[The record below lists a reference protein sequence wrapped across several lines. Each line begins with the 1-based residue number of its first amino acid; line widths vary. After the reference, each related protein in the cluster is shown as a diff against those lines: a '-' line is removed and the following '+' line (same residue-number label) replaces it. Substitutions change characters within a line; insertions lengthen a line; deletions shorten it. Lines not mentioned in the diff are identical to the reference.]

1 MENVRLHRR
10 GGADAHECTKFG
22 DIVTVDTMVLHGLK
36 DRGVNGETDAVVFY
50 DLATKY
56 IDVLPVFSRSVPN
69 TVEAF
74 HKFMGPEPKIGL
86 LYSDQAREFLAAT
99 RRMAWVHHMS
109 TPGMPK
115 TNGIIENKVKLV
127 LHGAR
132 VLLRQAGLSPKWWP
146 FAVRA
151 FCAARNLENRGEGTA
166 WGKRNDDRDFPGQL
180 IPFGCLVDF
189 KPIAPKPRRLK
200 KGGLKNAS
208 ERDEH
213 HKADEVPT
221 NDHWI
226 FDEESGKLVR
236 VHIEPRTKLF
246 KADSVDAPIEH
257 IRLTADR
264 DTWVQYDEEN
274 GEMIHSVDW
283 RYGPDSTKELKA
295 PWTGETYFTV
305 KPKEFDPLEDSDYE
319 PMIQGRPITER
330 TSTATCPLCRH
341 RRLTL
346 HLKRPNSGQCQSLEF
361 SWVID

>member
-189 KPIAPKPRRLK
+189 KPIAPKPRRLE
-200 KGGLKNAS
+200 KGGSKTPPNGM
-208 ERDEH
+208 
-213 HKADEVPT
+213 T
-221 NDHWI
+221 I
-226 FDEESGKLVR
+226 
-236 VHIEPRTKLF
+236 TKLMKF
-246 KADSVDAPIEH
+246 LQKITGSSMKNLANSSECTLNQGLSYSK
-257 IRLTADR
+257 LTALMLQSSIFVSPL
-264 DTWVQYDEEN
+264 TV
-274 GEMIHSVDW
+274 IH
-283 RYGPDSTKELKA
+283 G
-295 PWTGETYFTV
+295 
-305 KPKEFDPLEDSDYE
+305 
-319 PMIQGRPITER
+319 
-330 TSTATCPLCRH
+330 
-341 RRLTL
+341 
-346 HLKRPNSGQCQSLEF
+346 F
-361 SWVID
+361 SMMRKMEK